1 MEDFDAI
8 PFNLLNDTF
17 VRCEHKQ
24 YARGATHAYL
34 SEEESKEILTTIN
47 VQAAHLM
54 AFYLRKVKHPSYNF
68 FNDKEVARA
77 TGLTERQVANARREL
92 IKAGWVKQVL
102 YTSQTSRMKVTG
114 YYFGKE
120 AVSTASR
127 YDKHMS
133 LEQLSIDEGLSLSST

>member
-1 MEDFDAI
+1 MQNLEDFDSM
-8 PFNLLNDTF
+8 PFNLANDTF

-34 SEEESKEILTTIN
+34 SEEESKEILTTIS

-68 FNDKEVARA
+68 FDDNAVSRA
-77 TGLTERQVANARREL
+77 TGLSVRQVGNARREL
-92 IKAGWVKQVL
+92 IKGGWVKQVV
-102 YTSQTSRMKVTG
+102 YTSHTSKMKVTG

-127 YDKHMS
+127 YDRHMS
-133 LEQLSIDEGLSLSST
+133 LEQLSVDE